1 VMVGV
6 LSNSPYLIFAR
17 QHLQDLMREERGK

>member
-1 VMVGV
+1 VGV

-17 QHLQDLMREERGK
+17 QHLQDLMREERGR